1 MKKFIILL
9 VIIPLIFFTNCNEDE
24 KKASKPELPEISV
37 VDISQ
42 ESEWDYWVVGRDDY
56 YFIKSSYSIPEAV
69 LFHSTE
75 ANKNYTVLFTETG
88 QLDKVVVDDYIFIF
102 RNFDGNRVDIGIVYP
117 DGEIEILREVNTG
130 YDWDNLTFKSE
141 SSTKGWSDVVRWTGR
156 VVAGVPCALSVAATL
171 STGVAAPLALWTCG
185 NYLLGLSADIA
196 QHEFDVHNGYTDF
209 VNTYSM
215 TSTAFSCS
223 TGNVLSC
230 VSGIGS
236 TALSDF
242 ADNLE
247 DLEERSGVVQSTE
260 GALSYGYGDV
270 QITLTWDN
278 EADLDLHVI
287 DPSGEEIFW
296 VHKYSASNG
305 SLDVDDIDGYGPEN
319 IYWPQG
325 EAPEGNYQVYVHHYP
340 WTTKPTTSNYTV
352 LIYAF
357 GESKTYSGSISY
369 DEIVFITSF
378 NQYGFKSL
386 MLEKPYNIS
395 KSKKY

>member
-1 MKKFIILL
+1 MKKLITLL
-9 VIIPLIFFTNCNEDE
+9 LIIPLIFFTNCNEDE
-24 KKASKPELPEISV
+24 KEDLKPGLPEISV

-42 ESEWDYWVVGRDDY
+42 ESGWDYWVVGKDDY
-56 YFIKSSYSIPEAV
+56 YFIKSGYSIPEAV

-117 DGEIEILREVNTG
+117 DGEIEILREVDTG
-130 YDWDNLTFKSE
+130 YDWDNLTYKSE

-215 TSTAFSCS
+215 TSTGYSCG
-223 TGNVLSC
+223 TGDALSC
-230 VSGIGS
+230 VSGIGA

-242 ADNLE
+242 AD
-247 DLEERSGVVQSTE
+247 DLEELEQRSGEVQSTE

-287 DPSGEEIFW
+287 DPFGEEIYW
-296 VHKYSASNG
+296 LDKYSASNG
-305 SLDVDDIDGYGPEN
+305 TLDVDDIDGYGPEN

-325 EAPEGNYQVYVHHYP
+325 EAPEGTYQVYVHHYP
-340 WTTKPTTSNYTV
+340 WTTKPTTSYYTV

-357 GESKTYSGSISY
+357 GESKTFSGSISY
-369 DEIVFITSF
+369 DEIVFITNF
-378 NQYGFKSL
+378 DQYGFKSL
-386 MLEKPYNIS
+386 VIQEPYNIS